1 MSAARPIIPSGM
13 SASRITAPFR
23 KFLARDP
30 LAVHYAVRIFLGTAF
45 LWILLQ
51 RLGDTHAIWA
61 IISMVFIT
69 EPHIKNALE
78 NFRLRLYNTFVGC
91 GIAILALTVAG
102 PRHWILPIGVTLAVL
117 LSTRAPESPA
127 SWRSTPIA
135 AGVVLTAGLTAQS
148 WSVGLQIALI
158 RAGEVLLGGA
168 TAIVI
173 AWLMSLVWMPEEE
186 KPASEENPGKKP
198 DGPAPGTG

>member
-1 MSAARPIIPSGM
+1 MTGG
-13 SASRITAPFR
+13 RIRALFL

-51 RLGDTHAIWA
+51 RLGDNHAIWA

-69 EPHIKNALE
+69 EPHIRNALE
-78 NFRLRLYNTFVGC
+78 SFRLRIYNTFVGC
-91 GIAILALTVAG
+91 GIALLALVIFG
-102 PRHWILPIGVTLAVL
+102 PKSWTLPVGVTLAVL
-117 LSTRAPESPA
+117 LSTRSPESPA

-135 AGVVLTAGLTAQS
+135 SGVVLTAGLSAQS
-148 WSVGLQIALI
+148 WSVGLHIALI

-168 TAIVI
+168 TAIAI
-173 AWLMSLVWMPEEE
+173 AWAMSRVWMPEDPQ
-186 KPASEENPGKKP
+186 KTGGAASEAKSSGS
-198 DGPAPGTG
+198 GSSVGG